1 MLLDLRKAGLEI
13 HAYHR
18 DRYDTC
24 SRPSLSGA
32 HTDVD
37 WLIHDFWNT
46 SYLWQ
51 FMTEEDVCI
60 KRDKISVQ
68 FRTEWIAR
76 DTVDGAIMCI
86 LTRSGIPPHERIVPC
101 LMGELPPL

>member
-13 HAYHR
+13 HTYHR

-24 SRPSLSGA
+24 SRPSLNGCT
-32 HTDVD
+32 TDVD
-37 WLIHDFWNT
+37 WLVHDFWNL
-46 SYLWQ
+46 SNIWD
-51 FMTEEDVCI
+51 FMCAADVSIKED
-60 KRDKISVQ
+60 KFNAH